1 MTYYVTGMFLH
12 LSFGRF
18 YWLMLAVAGAA
29 AIITLRET
37 ATRPPPNRRR
47 SRGSGPVHA
56 QRPIN
61 QSV

>member
-1 MTYYVTGMFLH
+1 MTYYVTGLFLH

-18 YWLMLAVAGAA
+18 YWLILAVAGAA

-37 ATRPPPNRRR
+37 AATET
-47 SRGSGPVHA
+47 A
-56 QRPIN
+56 ATETADQRPVS